1 MTQGRFFQIACK
13 LQWNMIVHTIVVVG
27 TIIRKMRIGDTIP
40 KLTQNVTHV
49 KKDAAQTPI
58 VAALSVAPAI
68 VAGGITGNVLY
79 LDPLKKVSLRQ
90 LIKDFLRAAKDSWGS
105 LDTESFILYQIY

>member
-40 KLTQNVTHV
+40 KLTQNVTNV

-58 VAALSVAPAI
+58 AAVLSVAPAI
-68 VAGGITGNVLY
+68 VAGGIRGNVLY
-79 LDPLKKVSLRQ
+79 LSQLK
-90 LIKDFLRAAKDSWGS
+90 
-105 LDTESFILYQIY
+105 